1 MKRRH
6 LLGLGALGALGLWAM
21 RPGDQGRPHTAYF
34 ADLQSLLKQE
44 GGGVP
49 QLVIDLD
56 RLDANADLLAQRLGK
71 LPLRLVAKS
80 MASNGLLDYLAKRL
94 TTRRFMVFHQPQA
107 NQLAQAFPDAD
118 LLLGK
123 PLPVAAALAFYQQLP
138 NGLGFDPTRQ
148 LTWLIDSPQ
157 RLVQYLELAK
167 ALQKPMSI
175 ALEID
180 IGLQRGGHP
189 DADNL
194 AQTLRLL
201 ADNSTLLQLRGLMG
215 YDAQVAHAPLWTDSQ
230 QAFTAANERYAAFID
245 AARAFPAIWPRQPL
259 LNGAGSLTYPLHAK
273 GPTPLNEVAV
283 GSALLKPAE
292 FDTPLLASHQSAMW
306 IATPVLKVQRGP
318 LPYLQQAQG
327 MLEAWNP
334 NRQNAYYLYGGGW
347 PAEPASPA
355 GLAYDGIYG
364 RSPNQER
371 LIGSAT
377 TGLGVDDWVF
387 LRPLLSEGL
396 FSGFGQLRLL
406 RHGRL
411 VGTWKPQP
419 AA

>member
-21 RPGDQGRPHTAYF
+21 RPGDQGRPHAPYF
-34 ADLQSLLKQE
+34 ASLQNLLKQE

-56 RLDANADLLAQRLGK
+56 RLDANADLLAQRLGT

-80 MASNGLLDYLAKRL
+80 LASNGLLEYLAKRL
-94 TTRRFMVFHQPQA
+94 DTRRFMVFHQPQI

-123 PLPVAAALAFYQQLP
+123 PLPVAAALAFYQQLG
-138 NGLGFDPTRQ
+138 NGQPFDPSRQ
-148 LTWLIDSPQ
+148 LTWLVDSPQ
-157 RLVQYLELAK
+157 RLAQYLELAQ

-189 DADNL
+189 DAASL

-201 ADNSTLLQLRGLMG
+201 AGNQPLLHLRGLMG
-215 YDAQVAHAPLWTDSQ
+215 YDAQVAHAPFWTGSQ
-230 QAFTAANERYAAFID
+230 DAFEAANARYTTFIE
-245 AARAFPAIWPRQPL
+245 AARGFPAIWPREPL

-273 GPTPLNEVAV
+273 GKTPLNEVAI
-283 GSALLKPAE
+283 GSALLKPLE
-292 FDTPLLASHQSAMW
+292 FDTPLLASHQGAIW
-306 IATPVLKVQRGP
+306 IATPVLKMQSGT
-318 LPYLQQAQG
+318 LPYLQQVQG
-327 MLEAWNP
+327 ALEAWNP
-334 NRQNAYYLYGGGW
+334 NRHNAYYLYGGRW
-347 PAEPASPA
+347 PAQPVSPE

-364 RSPNQER
+364 RSANQER
-371 LIGSAT
+371 LIGSPGTA
-377 TGLGVDDWVF
+377 LAVDDWVF
-387 LRPLLSEGL
+387 LRPLLCEGL
-396 FSGFGQLRLL
+396 FDRFGELRLL
-406 RHGRL
+406 RHGKL

>member
-6 LLGLGALGALGLWAM
+6 LLGLGALGALGLWAV
-21 RPGDQGRPHTAYF
+21 RPGDQGRPHTPYF
-34 ADLQSLLKQE
+34 ADLQRLLKQE
-44 GGGVP
+44 GRGVP

-80 MASNGLLDYLAKRL
+80 LASNGLLDYLAKRL
-94 TTRRFMVFHQPQA
+94 ATRRFMVFHQPQA

-189 DADNL
+189 DATQL

-201 ADNSTLLQLRGLMG
+201 ADNSTRLQLRGLMG
-215 YDAQVAHAPLWTDSQ
+215 YDAQVAHAPFWTGSQ

>member
-1 MKRRH
+1 
-6 LLGLGALGALGLWAM
+6 
-21 RPGDQGRPHTAYF
+21 
-34 ADLQSLLKQE
+34 
-44 GGGVP
+44 
-49 QLVIDLD
+49 
-56 RLDANADLLAQRLGK
+56 
-71 LPLRLVAKS
+71 
-80 MASNGLLDYLAKRL
+80 
-94 TTRRFMVFHQPQA
+94 
-107 NQLAQAFPDAD
+107 
-118 LLLGK
+118 
-123 PLPVAAALAFYQQLP
+123 
-138 NGLGFDPTRQ
+138 
-148 LTWLIDSPQ
+148 
-157 RLVQYLELAK
+157 
-167 ALQKPMSI
+167 
-175 ALEID
+175 
-180 IGLQRGGHP
+180 
-189 DADNL
+189 
-194 AQTLRLL
+194 
-201 ADNSTLLQLRGLMG
+201 
-215 YDAQVAHAPLWTDSQ
+215 
-230 QAFTAANERYAAFID
+230 
-245 AARAFPAIWPRQPL
+245 
-259 LNGAGSLTYPLHAK
+259 
-273 GPTPLNEVAV
+273 
-283 GSALLKPAE
+283 
-292 FDTPLLASHQSAMW
+292 MW